1 MKRAKFFLFAVVIL
15 FVLYF
20 IISILYSEYEYQCGC
35 PDKPGGYN
43 WAHPC
48 YDGGE

>member
-1 MKRAKFFLFAVVIL
+1 MKRAKSFLLGFVIF

-20 IISILYSEYEYQCGC
+20 IITILYQQYEYQCGC
-35 PDKPGGYN
+35 PDKPGGYH

-48 YDGGE
+48 YPGGE